1 VPKLQPTYLAHAG
14 VTMTVTVQA
23 EHSRARVTQLTILEV
38 ALRVKMPY
46 GAHGLRIDEKPALTF
61 KDH

>member
-1 VPKLQPTYLAHAG
+1 MPKLQPTYLAHAG
-14 VTMTVTVQA
+14 VTMTVNE

-38 ALRVKMPY
+38 ALRVKMPC